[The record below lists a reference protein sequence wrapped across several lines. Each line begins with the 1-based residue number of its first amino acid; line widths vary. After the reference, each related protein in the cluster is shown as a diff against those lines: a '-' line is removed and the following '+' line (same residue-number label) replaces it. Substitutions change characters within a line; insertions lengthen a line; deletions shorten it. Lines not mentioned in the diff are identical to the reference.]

1 MKAYLFPSLV
11 IAILLIAFLKK
22 YISKNGGETKQPE
35 TISGLTAGELASISI
50 KPLLTPTELKFSRLL
65 EQAIPELRVMYQVA
79 VYQTIKIQNSSENL
93 KILNKLNRLTF
104 DFVVIDNE
112 SNVVVILELDDKTH
126 LRADSLKRDQKKND
140 LIKYLGKPLLRF
152 QSSNFP
158 SLEELRNSILL
169 ELNSRK

>member
-11 IAILLIAFLKK
+11 IVILLIAFLKK
-22 YISKNGGETKQPE
+22 YISKNSGATNQPE

-79 VYQTIKIQNSSENL
+79 VYQTIKIQNSSENI
-93 KILNKLNRLTF
+93 KIWNKLNRLTF

-158 SLEELRNSILL
+158 SLEELRDSILL